1 MMIAD
6 MARKSALNFEF
17 EARLIEQEICPD
29 IDELLRTLTTIGVLV
44 NTLPRELPVNLT
56 ISTIFALFVQND
68 PKILLND
75 PQKFYQVVRKFV
87 LDSRK

>member
-6 MARKSALNFEF
+6 MGRKLAFNFEF
-17 EARLIEQEICPD
+17 EARLLEQEICPD
-29 IDELLRTLTTIGVLV
+29 TDEMLRTLTTIGVLV

-56 ISTIFALFVQND
+56 ISTIFALFVQKD
-68 PKILLND
+68 PQILLND